1 MIGEKTKAV
10 EAFWQQC
17 RKAHGISTNDYHA
30 TTFADPR
37 YSNYHDMLL
46 DLVAEGKKRATAH
59 MQLDFE
65 KNRVRRRVVGDYWVI
80 LSTKNEPRYLVRVT
94 DVTVT
99 PFNEVKVEFASREG
113 EGDSSLR
120 YWAEGAPRVF
130 YPAMQGLGRALARE
144 PSDGLRGL
152 RAGGDGGEVA
162 AARRRS
168 EGTLTPAPMISRA
181 RRSRPAMP
189 RSPARSSRAVAE
201 HGLRIRPEEGRRRSV
216 GDGRFR
222 QSQRARDGRERP
234 RERMVELDQHAAMA
248 DLGIRPDLRQIVDR
262 AAGHVGGLE
271 RLDPIGASVARARMR
286 AISGTSVAAVHDARR
301 IGLEAGFGGEF
312 GQPAAW
318 QKLANWRRCRRRG

>member
-46 DLVAEGKKRATAH
+46 DLVGEGKKRATAH

-65 KNRVRRRVVGDYWVI
+65 KNRMRRRAVGDYWVI

-120 YWAEGAPRVF
+120 YWAKVHREYFTLQCKDWGVPWRENHPTVCEGF
-130 YPAMQGLGRALARE
+130 EL
-144 PSDGLRGL
+144 
-152 RAGGDGGEVA
+152 VA
-162 AARRRS
+162 TAA
-168 EGTLTPAPMISRA
+168 
-181 RRSRPAMP
+181 
-189 RSPARSSRAVAE
+189 
-201 HGLRIRPEEGRRRSV
+201 
-216 GDGRFR
+216 
-222 QSQRARDGRERP
+222 
-234 RERMVELDQHAAMA
+234 
-248 DLGIRPDLRQIVDR
+248 
-262 AAGHVGGLE
+262 
-271 RLDPIGASVARARMR
+271 
-286 AISGTSVAAVHDARR
+286 
-301 IGLEAGFGGEF
+301 
-312 GQPAAW
+312 
-318 QKLANWRRCRRRG
+318 K